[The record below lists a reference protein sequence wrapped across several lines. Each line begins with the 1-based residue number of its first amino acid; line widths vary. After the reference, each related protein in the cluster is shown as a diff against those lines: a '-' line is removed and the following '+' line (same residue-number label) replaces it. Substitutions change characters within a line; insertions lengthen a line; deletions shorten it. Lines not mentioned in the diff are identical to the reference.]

1 MEISSHNIRQVIT
14 SSDMVSQAHRGELNH
29 GQGVAPSPTVPEKP
43 GDTSKVVLSRESE
56 SLQNDLQEKP
66 LMQQNDKKKNKKNE
80 EVVIDTEE
88 KDENPPDVGVNLDI
102 NG

>member
-1 MEISSHNIRQVIT
+1 MEISNHNIRQVIT
-14 SSDMVSQAHRGELNH
+14 SSDMIGQAHRGELNH

-43 GDTSKVVLSRESE
+43 GDTSKVVLSREAE

-66 LMQQNDKKKNKKNE
+66 LTQPRNQNKNKKNKE
-80 EVVIDTEE
+80 DLKDTEE
-88 KDENPPDVGVNLDI
+88 IVENPPDVGVNLDI